1 MQDEKSKKPYERN
14 NSTRRTI
21 RFEDDLLEQIEGV
34 ADKGNFSSW
43 VKDACR
49 EKLLTLGIKPK
60 I

>member
-1 MQDEKSKKPYERN
+1 MQDEKSKKSYERN

-21 RFEDDLLEQIEGV
+21 RFEDDLLEQIEEI